1 MNVLVVGPHPDDQ
14 ELGMGGT
21 IARLA
26 DQGHRVVLLDMT
38 DGCPT
43 PVGDRPTRLAEAAEA
58 ARVLSPERGGGG
70 GVASGAS
77 GTSGTSGSRHAVRR
91 FLLDLP
97 NRRVE
102 HTLHARHLVAGVI
115 RALRAD
121 VIFLP
126 HPEDAHPDH
135 MAVTRIVEDARFDAK
150 LTRLEIPAPPVP
162 QPTGYVEWT
171 ALATE
176 TGALAGGV
184 VAKDPSVLPP
194 LYPKWLIYYYCSHLR
209 SVPSPTFVFD
219 TTAYAGRKRAA
230 IEAYR
235 TQFGMNPLN
244 KAVPDRMA
252 SQDAYFGSR
261 IATGAGEPFWMRE
274 PLGLSDLAGLCL

>member
-26 DQGHRVVLLDMT
+26 DQGHRVLLLDMT

-58 ARVLSPERGGGG
+58 ARVLSPDSRAGPG
-70 GVASGAS
+70 
-77 GTSGTSGSRHAVRR
+77 RHAGVEVHPVRR
-91 FLLDLP
+91 LLLDLP

-102 HTLHARHLVAGVI
+102 HTLHARHLVAGVL
-115 RALRAD
+115 RAHRAD
-121 VIFLP
+121 VIFVP

-135 MAVTRIVEDARFDAK
+135 MAVTRIVVDARFDAK
-150 LTRLEIPAPPVP
+150 LTKLQIPAPPPAPEGYADLGSVAAASGAVP
-162 QPTGYVEWT
+162 GPQKQ
-171 ALATE
+171 L
-176 TGALAGGV
+176 L
-184 VAKDPSVLPP
+184 DPSTLAP

-209 SVPSPTFVFD
+209 SVPEPTFVFD
-219 TTAYAGRKRAA
+219 TSGYAPRKKAA

-235 TQFGMNPLN
+235 TQFAMHPPNRG
-244 KAVPDRMA
+244 VPDRLA

-261 IATGAGEPFWMRE
+261 IGSAAGEPFFMKE
-274 PLGLSDLAGLCL
+274 PLGLTDLAGLC